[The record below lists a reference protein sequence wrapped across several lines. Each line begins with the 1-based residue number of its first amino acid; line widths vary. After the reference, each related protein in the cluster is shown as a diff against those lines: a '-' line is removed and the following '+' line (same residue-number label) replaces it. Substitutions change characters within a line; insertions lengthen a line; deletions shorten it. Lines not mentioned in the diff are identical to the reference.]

1 MADRLSIL
9 VFILAP
15 LLAATL
21 FAGLGGGAR
30 PLLGAWRR
38 LPFAKK
44 ALALFCAALLVAYGG
59 TKPGGSGAGVPP
71 PLSLPL
77 AGGIAW
83 TNRVLTAAEYQAGVA
98 LVGAVTGAVA
108 LAEMPP

>member
-1 MADRLSIL
+1 MTDRLSIL

-21 FAGLGGGAR
+21 FAGLGGR
-30 PLLGAWRR
+30 IRSLLDVWRQ

-44 ALALFCAALLVAYGG
+44 ALALFCATLLVAYGG
-59 TKPGGSGAGVPP
+59 TKPGGGGAGAPP
-71 PLSLPL
+71 PLVLPL

-83 TNRVLTAAEYQAGVA
+83 TNR
-98 LVGAVTGAVA
+98 
-108 LAEMPP
+108 